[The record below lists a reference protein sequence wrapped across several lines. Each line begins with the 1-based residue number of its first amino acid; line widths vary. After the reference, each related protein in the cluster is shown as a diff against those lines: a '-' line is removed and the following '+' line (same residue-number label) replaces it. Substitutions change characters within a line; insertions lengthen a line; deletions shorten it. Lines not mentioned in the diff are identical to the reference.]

1 MTEDQWPYEMGKRNK
16 KRNEEKKRKGTVVFF
31 YGPGKEDCYERFVLF
46 TEG

>member
-1 MTEDQWPYEMGKRNK
+1 MRWEKGIRRGMKRKKK
-16 KRNEEKKRKGTVVFF
+16 KRDRSVR